1 MQLNRSCNVA
11 GGELHGPAIAA
22 FTKCGADRWLTLY
35 GCVFPVG
42 FLTPDACFDRFT
54 AASRYRTLARSPKSS
69 HRGRRARRRCFAT
82 QGERAARRC
91 RRCRVERPQ
100 QARLT
105 AALREARSR
114 RVARTV
120 EFGNSSRPRRWPTQN
135 RGCLARNAVASDRSA
150 ASLFH
155 LAEQGPRWSKKRC
168 PSSSAAGVWR
178 LVIETLAG
186 AWLRASRSP
195 SGVGDLLA
203 DFDPGSPVAPTAR
216 PLSPLGR
223 G

>member
-1 MQLNRSCNVA
+1 MADVVRMCFPGWIPHAGRLLRSV
-11 GGELHGPAIAA
+11 
-22 FTKCGADRWLTLY
+22 
-35 GCVFPVG
+35 
-42 FLTPDACFDRFT
+42 
-54 AASRYRTLARSPKSS
+54 
-69 HRGRRARRRCFAT
+69 HRGLSLQDAREIAQEQPQRPSSSAPLLCHAGRACS
-82 QGERAARRC
+82 

-105 AALREARSR
+105 AALRQARSR

-150 ASLFH
+150 ASLLH

-195 SGVGDLLA
+195 FGVGDLLA